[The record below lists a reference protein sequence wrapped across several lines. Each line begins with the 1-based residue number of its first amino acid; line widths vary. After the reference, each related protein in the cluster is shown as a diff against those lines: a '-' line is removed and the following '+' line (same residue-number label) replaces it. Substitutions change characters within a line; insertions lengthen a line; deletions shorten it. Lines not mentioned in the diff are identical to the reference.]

1 MQPLQHGP
9 LLHKAPVKPQQMPF
23 RHSRPEPHGVP
34 FVTGGCVQK
43 AENPLQMFRVQ
54 TFPSSEQGVPAS
66 LNWLAGHV
74 AEPPVQTS
82 ATSHSP
88 AGGRQSAVAGKNWL
102 TGQSS
107 EMPSHASATSQT
119 PAAARQTVPV
129 DFGASPHPP
138 LLQVASA
145 HSWEADGVG
154 QALPHDP
161 QLAVS
166 ICRFVQIPP
175 QFVAPALQVGPDGSD
190 GAAGTQ
196 LPP

>member
-43 AENPLQMFRVQ
+43 AENPLQMFCVQ
-54 TFPSSEQGVPAS
+54 TFPSSEHGVPAS
-66 LNWLAGHV
+66 LNWLA
-74 AEPPVQTS
+74 
-82 ATSHSP
+82 
-88 AGGRQSAVAGKNWL
+88 
-102 TGQSS
+102 GQSS

-166 ICRFVQIPP
+166 VCRFVQIPP